1 MVIGFRLGTCARLD
15 NPIEGE
21 DMLRRTRSLFALM
34 MIAMLLLTACTAS
47 STGSGTAKPKAV
59 LMVGSLGDRSFNDS
73 AHDGLKMAEK
83 DFKAKVDMR
92 LQEAPEI
99 AAFEENVVQYA
110 KDGYDLII
118 LIGFTYGDML
128 QKVAP
133 QYPNT
138 NFLLVDSVVDLPNV
152 RSVVFK
158 EHEGSFLAGAL
169 AALTSKTGRIG
180 FIGGMDVP
188 IIHRFEGGYEQGA
201 KHVNPDIQ
209 VDIAY
214 VGAWGDPAKGKELT
228 TVMYNNGADV
238 VFAAAGGS
246 GAGTIEAAKQE
257 QKFALGVDS
266 NQDHL
271 APEAMLGSMMK
282 RVDVAVYN
290 TLKDLSEGK
299 FTAGVTVMG
308 LKEDGVVVS
317 GMAPVSSEIS
327 IKNATQANLDKLLP
341 LKQEIIDGKITVV
354 DKMSQ

>member
-1 MVIGFRLGTCARLD
+1 M
-15 NPIEGE
+15 
-21 DMLRRTRSLFALM
+21 MALIM
-34 MIAMLLLTACTAS
+34 MGLTACAGS
-47 STGSGTAKPKAV
+47 SSGGTKPKAV

-73 AHDGLKMAEK
+73 AHDGLKLAEK

-92 LQEAPEI
+92 VQEAPEI
-99 AAFEENVVQYA
+99 AAFEENVVKYA

-128 QKVAP
+128 KKVAP
-133 QYPNT
+133 LYPT
-138 NFLLVDSVVDLPNV
+138 TKFLLVDSVVDQPNV

-188 IIHRFEGGYEQGA
+188 IIHRFQGGYEQGA
-201 KHVNPDIQ
+201 KHVNPNIK
-209 VDIAY
+209 VDVAY

-228 TVMYNNGADV
+228 TVMYKNGADI

-257 QKFALGVDS
+257 KKFALGVDS

-282 RVDVAVYN
+282 RVDNAVYAS
-290 TLKDLSEGK
+290 LKDLANGK
-299 FTAGVTVMG
+299 FTAGTMVMG

-317 GMAPVSSEIS
+317 GMAPVNSEVS
-327 IKNATQANLDKLLP
+327 IKNATKANIDKLTP
-341 LKQEIIDGKITVV
+341 FKKDIIDGKIKVI
-354 DKMSQ
+354 DKMTP